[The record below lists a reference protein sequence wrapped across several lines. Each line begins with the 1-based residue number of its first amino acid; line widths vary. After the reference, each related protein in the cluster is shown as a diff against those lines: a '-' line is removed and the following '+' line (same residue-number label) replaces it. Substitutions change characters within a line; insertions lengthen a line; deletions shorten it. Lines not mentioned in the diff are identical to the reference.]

1 MTFDIRGAAEALE
14 TVRDNVERVAALG
27 EWSANE
33 HAKGRLIGRVPQD
46 NDGEDEVLAPG
57 FDAGIACALSM
68 IPEDKQR
75 LSAVLHAAY
84 TPEAIAQLRGE
95 LENMTPGTET
105 TWWLAASSL
114 CEEGNISVLSFM
126 AQVRQF
132 EQLMLDP
139 AKRLMAAK
147 AEWNKLKGSFQDM
160 NGVAYTTVDGGMQA
174 GYIAGHKL
182 AVGYAENYGIH
193 FVGTYLPSLGLEDFE
208 WSDVCD
214 KQGRST
220 SGLLGPNFAK
230 VGDLVE
236 LGEVI
241 KIARAHLKI

>member
-14 TVRDNVERVAALG
+14 TVRGNVERVAALG

-57 FDAGIACALSM
+57 FDAGIACALGM
-68 IPEDKQR
+68 IPADKQR
-75 LSAVLHAAY
+75 LSAILHAAY

-95 LENMTPGTET
+95 IENMTPGTET

-114 CEEGNISVLSFM
+114 CEEGSISVVSFM

-147 AEWNKLKGSFQDM
+147 AEWNQLKGSFQM
-160 NGVAYTTVDGGMQA
+160 VNGVPFTTVDGGMQA
-174 GYIAGHKL
+174 AYIAGHDL
-182 AVGYAENYGIH
+182 SVSWAENYGI
-193 FVGTYLPSLGLEDFE
+193 FFIGTYHPSLGLEGFQ
-208 WSDVCD
+208 WSDACD
-214 KQGRST
+214 KLGRST

-236 LGEVI
+236 LGEVV